1 MESNE
6 RHIQNGSEDVRRRG
20 LTVRTSL
27 DACGAAMWRRRG
39 VAQNAAET
47 EQKPI
52 NLAIREVSLERC
64 STYQERLY
72 EQTNVVELGRGTIP
86 CHLTLHLVSTVLSTG
101 VEPHLPYFPHIFL
114 TFSSH
119 FPHILP
125 RFFPRSSPSD
135 TVKSE
140 SKPGPLEFEG

>member
-1 MESNE
+1 
-6 RHIQNGSEDVRRRG
+6 
-20 LTVRTSL
+20 
-27 DACGAAMWRRRG
+27 MWRRRG

-101 VEPHLPYFPHIFL
+101 VDPGYSHFTHILL
-114 TFSSH
+114 TFYAH
-119 FPHILP
+119 FTPLFSQIC
-125 RFFPRSSPSD
+125 
-135 TVKSE
+135 TVRYQQI
-140 SKPGPLEFEG
+140 

>member
-6 RHIQNGSEDVRRRG
+6 RHIQKRSEDVRRRG

-27 DACGAAMWRRRG
+27 DACGAAMWRRHG

-47 EQKPI
+47 EQKPL

-86 CHLTLHLVSTVLSTG
+86 CHLTSNLGSTVMSSRVDPG
-101 VEPHLPYFPHIFL
+101 WAYF
-114 TFSSH
+114 S
-119 FPHILP
+119 HILRTFYTHFTP
-125 RFFPRSSPSD
+125 LFSQIF
-135 TVKSE
+135 TVRYRKI
-140 SKPGPLEFEG
+140 